1 VERAI
6 EVYAALNFFIIGLSH
21 TFQPRAW
28 VDFFI
33 LLRGKGHAGVFAN
46 GMLSLSFGSLIV
58 AFHNVWTGLP
68 AVLTVIGWMQILK
81 ALTSLLWPQWGLRS
95 LQRVSHERRS
105 EFVIAGALFLALSA
119 FSAYLA
125 LRR

>member
-1 VERAI
+1 MERAI

-21 TFQPRAW
+21 TLQPRAW

-33 LLRGKGHAGVFAN
+33 LLRAKGYPGVFAN
-46 GMLSLSFGSLIV
+46 GMLSLSFGSIIV

-68 AVLTVIGWMQILK
+68 VILTVIGWMQIIK
-81 ALTSLLWPQWGLRS
+81 ALTSLVWPQWGLRS
-95 LQRVSHERRS
+95 LQRVSHARSS
-105 EFVIAGALFLALSA
+105 EFVVAGVFFLALSA
-119 FSAYLA
+119 FTAYLA

>member
-1 VERAI
+1 MERAI
-6 EVYAALNFFIIGLSH
+6 EVYAALNFFVIGLSH
-21 TFQPRAW
+21 AFQPRAW

-33 LLRGKGHAGVFAN
+33 LLREKGHLGVFAN
-46 GMLSLSFGSLIV
+46 GMLSFSLGSLIV

-68 AVLTVIGWMQILK
+68 AFLTVIGWMQIVK
-81 ALTSLLWPQWGLRS
+81 ALTS
-95 LQRVSHERRS
+95 
-105 EFVIAGALFLALSA
+105 LSA